1 MAVKQLSVFVSNQ
14 PGSMVK
20 ITQLLRDA
28 KVDIRALAVAD
39 TQDFG
44 IIHFIPS
51 DHDKAKSVLLENHGL
66 VSDDTVVGVVM
77 PDTPGGLTD
86 VLTYLSEEKINIE
99 YLYAFLIPQKGKACV
114 VLRVSEPHEVDNLL
128 LARGFELIDDHLE

>member
-39 TQDFG
+39 KLLILRNDGYSYTDAKP
-44 IIHFIPS
+44 H
-51 DHDKAKSVLLENHGL
+51 DHDHE
-66 VSDDTVVGVVM
+66 
-77 PDTPGGLTD
+77 GGC
-86 VLTYLSEEKINIE
+86 KI
-99 YLYAFLIPQKGKACV
+99 
-114 VLRVSEPHEVDNLL
+114 
-128 LARGFELIDDHLE
+128 

>member
-1 MAVKQLSVFVSNQ
+1 MKTARIYALDLTYTCLFIGRKKYALLSDGPSCLTSNMQ
-14 PGSMVK
+14 ENS
-20 ITQLLRDA
+20 A
-28 KVDIRALAVAD
+28 AYIR
-39 TQDFG
+39 QN
-44 IIHFIPS
+44 
-51 DHDKAKSVLLENHGL
+51 DKAKSVLLENNCL

-114 VLRVSEPHEVDNLL
+114 VLRVSAPHEVDKLL

>member
-39 TQDFG
+39 TQNFG
-44 IIHFIPS
+44 IIHFIPG
-51 DHDKAKSVLLENHGL
+51 DHDKAKSVLLENNCL

-114 VLRVSEPHEVDNLL
+114 VLRVSAPHEVDQLL